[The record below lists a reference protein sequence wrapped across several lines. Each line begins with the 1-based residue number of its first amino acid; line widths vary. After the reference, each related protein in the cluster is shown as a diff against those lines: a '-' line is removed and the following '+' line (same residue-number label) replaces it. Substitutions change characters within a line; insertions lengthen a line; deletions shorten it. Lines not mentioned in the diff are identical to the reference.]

1 MTQIWDLVRLYGV
14 RVRFRVRCQVVQ
26 RVWESRKNVQKNLV
40 QKKLG
45 VKKQVL
51 KKLGVEKQ
59 LQKKPFLVYYTPSF
73 FYTWFFLHLQKC
85 HFFGQKSK
93 NRCRKNQ
100 KSRCRIGHFR
110 QVQNRPGV
118 EKTGCRIGPTQVQVL
133 AVIFFTIIFRQLP
146 VLSENVSSERK
157 SDTIPRICDQKC
169 PEIFKPL
176 TQFKN
181 K

>member
-1 MTQIWDLVRLYGV
+1 M
-14 RVRFRVRCQVVQ
+14 
-26 RVWESRKNVQKNLV
+26 SRKNVQKNLV

-51 KKLGVEKQ
+51 KKLGVKKQ
-59 LQKKPFLVYYTPSF
+59 VQKKPFLVYYTPSF

-118 EKTGCRIGPTQVQVL
+118 EKTGCRIVSPHNLLCRVETKLIVQGEINNSKRVL
-133 AVIFFTIIFRQLP
+133 IGYREVPGEFFVVVKI
-146 VLSENVSSERK
+146 
-157 SDTIPRICDQKC
+157 
-169 PEIFKPL
+169 
-176 TQFKN
+176 
-181 K
+181 